1 MSMRISGLLLYLAA
15 FLVYPFLPA
24 TRDSGLAFTIVC
36 GLHVLLGLALLP
48 VLAGGMRRRTLW
60 ILALIFL
67 PRLVCLPMHPW
78 LSDDAWRYMW
88 DGGLVLDGKNVYLY
102 APADPALE
110 HLRGEVFDF
119 VDYRDVKTIYPP
131 LAQLGFAAAVLM
143 AQPFGGG
150 AFAQFVCLKVLLVG
164 TEIFAL
170 LLLLRMLRHRRSA
183 HAPPSAL
190 GYYLFSPL
198 PVIEFAGQ
206 GHLDAWLLPLLAVLL
221 GIVFAARGI
230 QHIGKQ
236 KNAFKA
242 GAVIGAAALVKVLPI
257 VLLALWWRCIRG
269 VKQRAALLAGCLIC
283 LLLFA
288 VPFFSEVQAID
299 NLRETAAYY
308 SNVLEFNGVPLY
320 VLKALLD
327 FVEAPDYWEWA
338 PNLLSALRMLLVAV
352 LLLRLK
358 VRGRDELVRA
368 MFWVLCAALLI
379 SSKVHTWYFAPL
391 LLLNVMIG
399 FRWLPFFAGFSML
412 TYAIYAVSPPAEA
425 YVLEYIAWGA
435 GFAAVLWELSLN
447 KRPSFQPSA

>member
-1 MSMRISGLLLYLAA
+1 MSMRTSGLLLYLVA

-48 VLAGGMRRRTLW
+48 VLARGLRRRALW
-60 ILALIFL
+60 FLALIFL
-67 PRLVCLPMHPW
+67 PRLFCLPMHPW
-78 LSDDAWRYMW
+78 LSDDAWRYLW

-110 HLRGEVFDF
+110 HLRGEVYDF

-131 LAQLGFAAAVLM
+131 LAQLGFSAAVLM
-143 AQPFGGG
+143 ARPFGGG

-170 LLLLRMLRHRRSA
+170 LLLLRMLRYRRSA

-190 GYYLFSPL
+190 GLYLLSPL

-206 GHLDAWLLPLLAVLL
+206 GHLDAWLLPPLAVLI
-221 GIVFAARGI
+221 GIVLAVRGFE
-230 QHIGKQ
+230 HVGKQ

-242 GAVIGAAALVKVLPI
+242 GAVIGAAALIKVLPI
-257 VLLALWWRCIRG
+257 VLVGLWWRCLRG
-269 VKQRAALLAGCLIC
+269 VKQRAALLAGCVLC
-283 LLLFA
+283 LLLLSA
-288 VPFFSEVQAID
+288 PFFLDVQAFV

-320 VLKALLD
+320 VLKAVLD
-327 FVEAPDYWEWA
+327 LVEAPNYWEWA
-338 PNLLSALRMLLVAV
+338 PNLLSALRLSVVFV
-352 LLLRLK
+352 LLLRLN
-358 VRGRDELVRA
+358 VRGRHELLRA

-425 YVLEYIAWGA
+425 YVLEYIVWSA
-435 GFAAVLWELSLN
+435 GLAAMLWELSLN
-447 KRPSFQPSA
+447 KRRALQSPA